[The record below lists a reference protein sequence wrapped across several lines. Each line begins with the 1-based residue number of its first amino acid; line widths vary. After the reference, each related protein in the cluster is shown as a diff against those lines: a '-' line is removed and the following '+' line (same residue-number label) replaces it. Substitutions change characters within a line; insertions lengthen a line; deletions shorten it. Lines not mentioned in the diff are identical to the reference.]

1 MQIFF
6 SVSGSF
12 CVFLVNAFVTIIFF
26 NKKAQIA
33 VWLRF
38 ELIYFISFISEFC
51 FVRNLPKI
59 AHSFF
64 KDKEFAMLLLRYGK
78 KVLIC
83 LAESVFIIIPF
94 KGKILSDVNRAI
106 GFVHSTIL
114 YHNYGTVINSF
125 VSLYTASTRNSN
137 MASWRALQSLKSVSK
152 GGRYMVFISYP
163 STSAF
168 SFVRCTA
175 KTD

>member
-1 MQIFF
+1 
-6 SVSGSF
+6 
-12 CVFLVNAFVTIIFF
+12 
-26 NKKAQIA
+26 
-33 VWLRF
+33 
-38 ELIYFISFISEFC
+38 
-51 FVRNLPKI
+51 
-59 AHSFF
+59 
-64 KDKEFAMLLLRYGK
+64 MLLLRYGK

-137 MASWRALQSLKSVSK
+137 MAS
-152 GGRYMVFISYP
+152 
-163 STSAF
+163 
-168 SFVRCTA
+168 
-175 KTD
+175 